1 MELEVVQDINRFN
14 ELGEEWD
21 GLLERS
27 SSKSIFLTWEWLFY
41 WWMHFKNNKELLILL
56 IKDEITKKIVE

>member
-14 ELGEEWD
+14 ELREEWD

-41 WWMHFKNNKELLILL
+41 WWMHLEK
-56 IKDEITKKIVE
+56 